1 MDPARGKMGGQ
12 HPSRDG
18 LSPISQETDMN
29 NLQPYLIE
37 SAHPQTYNFPRLKHL
52 PVREQ
57 PAFRVSKDSDACSLA
72 ELLAVII
79 GGSNQ
84 IESAE
89 QLLAQFG
96 TIQKI
101 AQAHVNEIA
110 KVPGISNLT
119 ALRHR

>member
-1 MDPARGKMGGQ
+1 
-12 HPSRDG
+12 
-18 LSPISQETDMN
+18 MN

-119 ALRHR
+119 ALSLKAALALGRKLLQPED

>member
-1 MDPARGKMGGQ
+1 
-12 HPSRDG
+12 
-18 LSPISQETDMN
+18 MN
-29 NLQPYLIE
+29 TLQPYLIE
-37 SAHPQTYNFPRLKHL
+37 GASSQSYNFPRLKLL

-57 PAFRVSKDSDACSLA
+57 PAFRVSKDSDGCSLA

-89 QLLAQFG
+89 QLLVQFS

-101 AQAHVNEIA
+101 AQATIA
-110 KVPGISNLT
+110 IPARATRPSSSVDTKSTPSGVIFI
-119 ALRHR
+119 